1 MGKAG
6 IHNKLTEGV
15 SFKASRHRIQ
25 TLDAQ
30 PAPAN
35 GIVVFVGG
43 EVKVDDE
50 EKAIRFSQVFLLMPL
65 PANPTS

>member
-6 IHNKLTEGV
+6 IHAKLTEGI
-15 SFKASRHRIQ
+15 SFKTSRHRIQ

-30 PAPAN
+30 PTPAN
-35 GIVVFVGG
+35 GIAVFVGG

-50 EKAIRFSQVFLLMPL
+50 ERPIRFSQVFLLMPIPNN
-65 PANPTS
+65 PAS